1 MPANP
6 FAPNPDYN
14 GLPGGFGQRSGPE
27 FDKAI
32 FDSGMVLGPY
42 PLQGKAGGAG
52 GSQSG
57 VANIQTSIN
66 PRSIYTPQM
75 TAHSTNQAVADA
87 MQRASMPYAMKQF
100 DRPGVSRGA
109 QSIALAMP
117 KVAQAYTDAATASG
131 AIPLADEA
139 ANQQNLL
146 RGQIAQGSEFNQLA
160 RLLLGQVS
168 LGNWQQQANLG
179 GLGGLLSG
187 IGGLI

>member
-1 MPANP
+1 MATAGAGDKIDINT
-6 FAPNPDYN
+6 ATKAQLMT
-14 GLPGGFGQRSGPE
+14 LPGIAEGLAT
-27 FDKAI
+27 KI
-32 FDSGMVLGPY
+32 
-42 PLQGKAGGAG
+42 
-52 GSQSG
+52 
-57 VANIQTSIN
+57 NTSIN

-117 KVAQAYTDAATASG
+117 KMAQAYTDAATASA

-139 ANQQNLL
+139 ANQQNML
-146 RGQIAQGSEFNQLA
+146 RGQIAQGTEFNQLA
-160 RLLLGQVS
+160 RLLLGQQS
-168 LGNWQQQANLG
+168 LNNWVGQQNLG

-187 IGGLI
+187 IGGLF